1 MAWQEYV
8 AGSDPTNRA
17 SVLRAMIGVSN
28 TVPRLTWTPDLGS
41 ARVYTVEGCT
51 NLTEAA
57 WGSTN
62 ATTRFFRVRVDM
74 P

>member
-8 AGSDPTNRA
+8 AGSDPTNRS
-17 SVLRAMIGVSN
+17 SVLRAMICVSN
-28 TVPRLTWTPDLGS
+28 AVPWLTWTPDLGS
-41 ARVYTVEGCT
+41 ARVYTVGGRT

-57 WGSTN
+57 WRAADSGS
-62 ATTRFFRVRVDM
+62 RCFRVRADL